1 MDEEEEEEE
10 VEVEEGNEGAMRGHG
25 KYNIAN
31 IDTSLSDFSFQ
42 ITVQVAMKVTL
53 LDVTYSISVVIN
65 VI

>member
-1 MDEEEEEEE
+1 
-10 VEVEEGNEGAMRGHG
+10 MRGHG

-31 IDTSLSDFSFQ
+31 IDTSLSDLSFQ

>member
-1 MDEEEEEEE
+1 MDEEEEEE
-10 VEVEEGNEGAMRGHG
+10 EVEEGNEGAMRGHG

-53 LDVTYSISVVIN
+53 LDVIGLNSVVIN
-65 VI
+65 LM

>member
-1 MDEEEEEEE
+1 
-10 VEVEEGNEGAMRGHG
+10 MRGHG